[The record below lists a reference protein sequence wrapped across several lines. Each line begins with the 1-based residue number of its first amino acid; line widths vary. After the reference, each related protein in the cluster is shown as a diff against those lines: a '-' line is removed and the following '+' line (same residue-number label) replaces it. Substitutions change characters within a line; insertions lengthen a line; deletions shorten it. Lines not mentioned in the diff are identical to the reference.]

1 MPIKVVLGAQWGDE
15 GKGKLTDILA
25 PEAQLCARAAG
36 GHNAGHSI
44 VANGV
49 AYSFHL
55 LPSGLINPNCM
66 NFIGS
71 DVVFHVPSFFSELK
85 QLDEKGLP
93 NVYDRILVSDRVH
106 INFDLHAAVDG
117 LEEIELGANFT
128 VNGPSYSTK
137 AARSGIRLADMFDQ
151 ELFEAKLRRLAHG
164 YKARYGDLLKYDVE
178 EEIERFRGYRTEL
191 AKYAVDGLTFM
202 YSAQTSNSNIIIEG
216 ANGLGVHGQVV
227 YPSWYQQAVMLDI
240 SMGSYPYVTS
250 SNTTISGIIAGLNL
264 NPKGITETIGVVK
277 AYTTRVG
284 AGAFMT
290 EDLGEYCHPTHYSA
304 LETKWTD
311 HGATGLERSSRR
323 LAENGEHPPAEDVA
337 VADLVVVK
345 HGHMINYYTALNLT
359 KLDVLDTFET
369 IKIAIAYKDKSTGKE
384 LDFYPADHNIL
395 DNAEV
400 VYHEMPGWKK
410 STINARTYSDLP
422 KEAQDY
428 VEYIEKFVGVKVKWI
443 GTGPDREAMIMR
455 LAAYDTIGSIVDLKT
470 FDVIDTFVGLGKF
483 INLKPFVDY
492 VA

>member
-15 GKGKLTDILA
+15 GKGKLVDILA

-49 AYSFHL
+49 SYSFHL

-85 QLDEKGLP
+85 QLEEKGLP

-117 LEEIELGANFT
+117 LEEIELGERKIGT
-128 VNGPSYSTK
+128 TGRGIGPSYSTK
-137 AARSGIRLADMFDQ
+137 AARSGIRLADVFDQ
-151 ELFEAKLRRLAHG
+151 ELFESKLRRLAHG

-191 AKYAVDGLTFM
+191 AKYAIDGLSFM
-202 YSAQTSNSNIIIEG
+202 YSAQTSNMNIIIEG
-216 ANGLGVHGQVV
+216 AN
-227 YPSWYQQAVMLDI
+227 AVMLDL

-250 SNTTISGIIAGLNL
+250 SNTAISGIIAGLTL
-264 NPKGITETIGVVK
+264 NPKNITETIGVVK

-284 AGAFMT
+284 AGAFKT
-290 EDLGEYCHPTHYSA
+290 EDLEEVG
-304 LETKWTD
+304 TKLQEVGREWGTS
-311 HGATGLERSSRR
+311 TGRKRR
-323 LAENGEHPPAEDVA
+323 CGWL
-337 VADLVVVK
+337 DLVVVK
-345 HGHMINYYTALNLT
+345 HGHMVNYYTALNLT
-359 KLDVLDTFET
+359 KLDVLDSFET
-369 IKIAIAYKDKSTGKE
+369 IKIAIAYKDKSTGQE
-384 LDFYPADHNIL
+384 LDYYPADHNIL

-400 VYHEMPGWKK
+400 VYHEMPGWNKP
-410 STINARTYSDLP
+410 TTNARTYDELP
-422 KEAQDY
+422 KQAQDY
-428 VEYIEKFVGVKVKWI
+428 IEYIEKFIGVKVSWLLCLKW
-443 GTGPDREAMIMR
+443 
-455 LAAYDTIGSIVDLKT
+455 LHLH
-470 FDVIDTFVGLGKF
+470 
-483 INLKPFVDY
+483 
-492 VA
+492 

>member
-15 GKGKLTDILA
+15 GKGKLVDILA

-49 AYSFHL
+49 SYSFHL

-85 QLDEKGLP
+85 QLEEKGLP

-117 LEEIELGANFT
+117 LEEIELGVHRVTPFTTKANIS

-137 AARSGIRLADMFDQ
+137 AARSGIRLADVFDQ
-151 ELFEAKLRRLAHG
+151 ELFESKLRRLAHG

-191 AKYAVDGLTFM
+191 ATYAVDGLSFM
-202 YSAQTSNSNIIIEG
+202 YSAQTSNMNIIIEG
-216 ANGLGVHGQVV
+216 AN
-227 YPSWYQQAVMLDI
+227 AVMLDL

-250 SNTTISGIIAGLNL
+250 SNTAISGIIAGLTL
-264 NPKGITETIGVVK
+264 NPKAITETIGVVK

-284 AGAFMT
+284 AGAFKT
-290 EDLGEYCHPTHYSA
+290 EDLEEVG
-304 LETKWTD
+304 TKLQEVGREWGTS
-311 HGATGLERSSRR
+311 TGRKRR
-323 LAENGEHPPAEDVA
+323 CGWL
-337 VADLVVVK
+337 DLVVVK
-345 HGHMINYYTALNLT
+345 HGHMVNYYTALNLT
-359 KLDVLDTFET
+359 KLDVLDSFET
-369 IKIAIAYKDKSTGKE
+369 IKIAIAYKDKSTGQE
-384 LDFYPADHNIL
+384 LDYYPADHNIL

-400 VYHEMPGWKK
+400 VYHEMPGWNKP
-410 STINARTYSDLP
+410 TTNARTYDELP
-422 KEAQDY
+422 KQAQDY
-428 VEYIEKFVGVKVKWI
+428 IEYIEKFIGVKVKWI
-443 GTGPDREAMIMR
+443 GTGPDREAMITR
-455 LAAYDTIGSIVDLKT
+455 
-470 FDVIDTFVGLGKF
+470 
-483 INLKPFVDY
+483 N
-492 VA
+492 